1 MNYKRLEIPDLVLC
15 ESKLHKDNLYKT
27 ITKE

>member
-15 ESKLHKDNLYKT
+15 EPKIHDDNLYKT

>member
-1 MNYKRLEIPDLVLC
+1 MNYKRLEIPELILC
-15 ESKLHKDNLYKT
+15 EPKFHEDNLYKT